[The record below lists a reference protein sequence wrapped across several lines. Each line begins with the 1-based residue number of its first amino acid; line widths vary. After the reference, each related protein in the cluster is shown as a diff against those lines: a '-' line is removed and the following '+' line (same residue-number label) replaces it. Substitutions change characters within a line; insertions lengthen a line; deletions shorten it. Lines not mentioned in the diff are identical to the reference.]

1 MKELRE
7 FLEDAELVHYYDGLR
22 TQLRLTAVAQLKC
35 VDDDQLTQLGMTKPE
50 VRRLR
55 QFFKKECPQSA
66 LSKLRKVSRCPREL
80 AAVVSDWSV
89 QWSFTDVCVWCGVL
103 WCQWNLVYMLEEWN
117 ILYNICRLREVH
129 FCRIT
134 HVCAELSC
142 WFTAM

>member
-89 QWSFTDVCVWCGVL
+89 Q
-103 WCQWNLVYMLEEWN
+103 
-117 ILYNICRLREVH
+117 
-129 FCRIT
+129 
-134 HVCAELSC
+134 
-142 WFTAM
+142 